1 MSLVT
6 LQQIPQFQ
14 EIQAAV
20 SSISIPSVFVFKS
33 FIPQASTSGSQ
44 SSPWFTV
51 HAPHIIMLSGFP
63 PLSHLQTPKL
73 GEPSR
78 TTSHPYPRSP
88 IPDASK
94 RPNEASQSP
103 DTKRQKVVEK
113 ASPSLS
119 PRVPGGA
126 GAVGQRTPQ
135 LHAPSVAH
143 PAQPSQ
149 QPSQQPP
156 QQSSQPL
163 QSSPIPPHATT
174 APAPT
179 PGKSPVVPAANPLT
193 NAQNSNAASA
203 QQVSMNI
210 NTLLTRLKGIEIEI
224 KTIDAKIQDAQSSGN
239 TAAVESL
246 QKERLQK
253 LRVMSHL
260 RNIVV
265 QQMRAGQ
272 AAAAVAGSN
281 TGAGGSGETPQ
292 PPPPAQVQAQPAVSN
307 NMPEDVVPPTVPAP
321 ISVPTEEQKPPVSNQ
336 ALMQFMQ
343 ARGGAGGFPSG
354 HPELAAQMKK
364 LINKTGIQPQPFS
377 GSPTPRPAPLPAPV
391 PITQPQPQP
400 QPQASTSSGGP
411 KQWEGSFVV
420 NAASQQAPGFEVQL
434 AVVQCTGDPYVID
447 RPLWSSINLFR

>member
-1 MSLVT
+1 
-6 LQQIPQFQ
+6 
-14 EIQAAV
+14 
-20 SSISIPSVFVFKS
+20 
-33 FIPQASTSGSQ
+33 
-44 SSPWFTV
+44 
-51 HAPHIIMLSGFP
+51 MLSGFP

-78 TTSHPYPRSP
+78 TTSHPYLRSP

-94 RPNEASQSP
+94 RSNEASQSP

-163 QSSPIPPHATT
+163 QSSPIPPHTTT

-193 NAQNSNAASA
+193 NAPNSSAASA

-343 ARGGAGGFPSG
+343 ARGGAGGFPPG